1 VHDLAV
7 SRADLDRR
15 HPLRFGEVGRNVEV
29 LVLDGAVGWQLV
41 VLLHLQD
48 DVRRAG
54 APAVGELGSRG
65 QQRRIALRCAA
76 VCPGDQ
82 RCALRIGD
90 HPLVVKRARRRVGMP
105 RRHVPLAHLV
115 PDRLGPRPGVVIGQ
129 ERHGGDFPRS
139 MTTRTV
145 LENDR
150 SHVFGEGRGVLVR
163 CSPRGILAFRRD
175 AAHGRNPDERYRDD
189 SFFHAHTTP
198 MERVDDPPAGSVRGG
213 IHCRASLLTMG
224 RSNRLP
230 PHD

>member
-1 VHDLAV
+1 MHDLAV
-7 SRADLDRR
+7 ARADLDRL

-48 DVRRAG
+48 DVGRAG
-54 APAVGELGSRG
+54 APAFGELGSRG

-76 VCPGDQ
+76 VGPGDQ

-90 HPLVVKRARRRVGMP
+90 HPLVVKRTRGRVGMP

-115 PDRLGPRPGVVIGQ
+115 PDRLGPRPGLLISE
-129 ERHGGDFPRS
+129 ERHRGDFARA
-139 MTTRTV
+139 MAARAV

-150 SHVFGEGRGVLVR
+150 RYVLGEGGSVLVGG
-163 CSPRGILAFRRD
+163 SPRGILAFRRD
-175 AAHGRNPDERYRDD
+175 AARGSNPDERYRNN
-189 SFFHAHTTP
+189 SVFHAHTTP

-213 IHCRASLLTMG
+213 SIVGHAANDWRVGSSSA
-224 RSNRLP
+224 P
-230 PHD
+230 